1 MLNSNDIKIIKKL
14 LQDEISSIKNDIKK
28 IKSNFKTINSDVSKI
43 RKDINGIITF
53 FDNEYIEL
61 RNRVDKIEEYLKI

>member
-1 MLNSNDIKIIKKL
+1 MLNNNDIKGIKKL
-14 LQDEISSIKNDIKK
+14 LQDEISPAKDDIKK
-28 IKSNFKTINSDVSKI
+28 IKSDANTINSYISKI

-61 RNRVDKIEEYLKI
+61 RSRVDKIEEYLKI